1 MSYGT
6 TYYTGI
12 FNPIVVLTKTSSKVN
27 DSYALH
33 FSQAT
38 IDNGSTYKNTSSNSQ
53 NTNEYS
59 YPNCSFIGKNP
70 NAGSINGN
78 AVYNDTQFGMA
89 YSAISSFQITD
100 TETPIDWTLNSYF
113 LASSDYSSTN
123 ITNSVVLNSYGISFT
138 DGSYLK
144 PKLNFNNISLS
155 NNDTQYKYYCKLQY
169 TNNQTNL
176 CGLDSYGEPRVPAPQ
191 PLPNLNA
198 YCASSS
204 GGGGNGDCSIGC
216 NDSNLTC
223 KYINNSCTLSCITPC
238 YVGNL
243 DINNSTILYNSTST
257 NMYGTCITTVTAN
270 DPDYNFTTLSLRPN
284 YVGTQKNNWTPPTNS
299 GWTLLVDS
307 EDSLETI
314 PYNTNLPEEAH
325 GVITIRYCY
334 NYGGDDITQTSFFK
348 DKTQIS
354 TLATFVTYITSSSIG
369 SKDTGKTSLLF
380 TDFSGCSHYITKTV
394 SYIFLYYFY
403 AQLYQ
408 YQEFSINQALNLN
421 TFYSKSNNQYNIM
434 TGIPS
439 FIQDNIITYYNQIIT
454 GTSNSTITLPPVS
467 TFVNWFIPPT
477 VTVVDTNDN
486 NVYLRCYLPVRMI
499 YDFFTQSF
507 ENQSSLVSTYLV
519 NFFNEHSDQ
528 YYSGNNATNKSFVQ
542 PSLYRILPTM
552 LHPVDSSGTLLDI
565 IQSIGNNMT
574 QISSSSVFAS
584 HVMWVDLHTN
594 TTYLYQGGSVFDMS
608 GHDVSATFPVS
619 LFSSAYTT
627 MDSSAASITTDPF
640 VLSVGVT
647 VCVTKWS
654 PKSSAYCL
662 QQLSK
667 NASSIITIPQT
678 NPTTQDPLYTIYLNM
693 SRSGWIPSPLYPIIM
708 PQITDNNTIREIL
721 LTFCNTYLTPM
732 RNSDTSIF
740 ETYSYLYTW
749 LVSRNSTG
757 NDGSGNDCA
766 SVFSLLAPAG
776 TPAPNVTAMCFDT
789 NIQSMSTKVREA
801 FGVTPAAC
809 SSKATCNVM
818 NEWMTTSNLVNKAKN
833 KNTFDTEAYATN
845 CGSVY
850 TNASPK
856 TAHKSI
862 VVYGIILILLIGLLL
877 GLLCSVLQVSSLYT
891 TMICSILI
899 ISLGIGLYYLS
910 TIFVGKWSC
919 SARSPNKNSTAVCKS
934 VTHPSLLLPD
944 EFCTDTT
951 PNCECLGNS
960 DCSFLGVVPP
970 VTVDASG
977 QCLYKKDA
985 SGNCYTPYVD
995 ASGQCIHGSDAQKN
1009 CYTGS
1014 CVAGECV
1021 VSGKVR
1027 PVKTVTYS
1035 KMISYV
1041 IFYFLV
1047 LLACLLPTLCILF
1060 SYVIPTKLS
1069 TRVIGVLCILFFLLP
1084 LLYLYKNYSTTVNKT
1099 VYKDNT
1105 TSGGSSSFVQ
1115 KVAGAST
1122 GTGTIIPPPTSSSG
1136 ITNGSPFP
1144 QNTTIKI
1151 TNISGTTFDTITCY
1165 DDKGNSWAT
1174 TKVVTTCS
1182 DPNVQPDA
1190 NGQCKCYVPCTY
1202 SNGTDSTF
1210 GNVCFDSTSNEYQF
1224 NENNNISS
1232 NPCYCPTFDISQNNP
1247 QQPIPKT
1254 ITVCSNGSCSS
1265 ETQYLP
1271 ASINCTCNIQQTVY
1285 PNNLPCTITTRQN
1298 SVTTPYIPNQSI
1310 YITIGAISSLTC
1322 ILTKNGINYITVL
1335 GNVNGTSALF
1345 TTSSTI
1351 LSFSLGLG
1359 SEINIQQTYP
1369 GYQISPPLVQ
1379 PLQNTSIPSSIT
1391 LSYPSGVI
1399 PPQPTPPTFLLQE
1412 FVNTNGIPS
1421 SLLPSTISS
1430 LSTIIPLT
1438 SIVNNGY
1445 ILFLQ
1450 QYSSTPNGLFGL
1462 VLYNNK
1468 RTLSVIT
1475 LGQPFLLAT

>member
-1 MSYGT
+1 MSYNT

-12 FNPIVVLTKTSSKVN
+12 FLPIIVLQINNANNALQYNNFKTDTTNNNDQYYLHCMTRISGATGSPGIHENNLPDNWLTTLLNMPNNDPSRPGALVPNWIGEVLNLDLQRRSNLMSSIKDIIAIYYNYSTIFTNPSYIEINAIDHSEYYIYGNLIYSTYYTGTFDNDKSLSINYLYSHRMKGKSIIPISITDSTYNFDNFVLEPTYQGTNLNYAWSIIDSSTTSSYRYNTATYNNNIGTFFTV
-27 DSYALH
+27 H
-33 FSQAT
+33 FT
-38 IDNGSTYKNTSSNSQ
+38 INNNLLVSDPSTLNNGSVWSRYYYDTDLGNLSSNSFFTKQ
-53 NTNEYS
+53 NT
-59 YPNCSFIGKNP
+59 I
-70 NAGSINGN
+70 
-78 AVYNDTQFGMA
+78 
-89 YSAISSFQITD
+89 QIVT
-100 TETPIDWTLNSYF
+100 
-113 LASSDYSSTN
+113 
-123 ITNSVVLNSYGISFT
+123 
-138 DGSYLK
+138 
-144 PKLNFNNISLS
+144 
-155 NNDTQYKYYCKLQY
+155 
-169 TNNQTNL
+169 
-176 CGLDSYGEPRVPAPQ
+176 
-191 PLPNLNA
+191 
-198 YCASSS
+198 
-204 GGGGNGDCSIGC
+204 
-216 NDSNLTC
+216 SNLIT
-223 KYINNSCTLSCITPC
+223 ILS
-238 YVGNL
+238 
-243 DINNSTILYNSTST
+243 NSTI
-257 NMYGTCITTVTAN
+257 G
-270 DPDYNFTTLSLRPN
+270 
-284 YVGTQKNNWTPPTNS
+284 Q
-299 GWTLLVDS
+299 
-307 EDSLETI
+307 
-314 PYNTNLPEEAH
+314 
-325 GVITIRYCY
+325 
-334 NYGGDDITQTSFFK
+334 
-348 DKTQIS
+348 
-354 TLATFVTYITSSSIG
+354 
-369 SKDTGKTSLLF
+369 TSLLF

-740 ETYSYLYTW
+740 ETYSYLYPW

-789 NIQSMSTKVREA
+789 NIQSMSMKVREA

-877 GLLCSVLQVSSLYT
+877 GLLCSVLHVSSLYT

-944 EFCTDTT
+944 EFCTDTP

-995 ASGQCIHGSDAQKN
+995 ASGQCIHGSDTQKN

-1027 PVKTVTYS
+1027 PVKTVAYS

-1165 DDKGNSWAT
+1165 DDKGNSWTT

-1298 SVTTPYIPNQSI
+1298 SVTTPYTPNQSI